1 MVLTN
6 PPTLQYSSTP
16 FVPTW
21 ELADILG
28 CCDESKFATETV
40 MSKPVSK
47 TMIGLFV
54 VGAIALV
61 VVAIGV
67 LGSGK
72 FFKQQFKYY
81 MVFEG
86 SVKGLN
92 VGSPVVFRGVKIGAV
107 TSIRMHF
114 DYATKALTVVVYADF
129 EQAQVELANI
139 DRAGAEK
146 IRERGQY
153 VFIKEFI
160 DRGLRARLETQSFV
174 TGQLQIAMDFFPDQ
188 SAKFTGIEEGIE
200 EIPTIPTPFQEL
212 AKKLESL
219 PIEDIMN
226 NVNSAADGIA
236 KLAKSPELKE
246 SIANLNIALKDVQTL
261 VRNVNDQVK
270 PLSTGLSETIRDAQ
284 KLVKNADS
292 QVASVGTN
300 LNEAISDGRKLIRN
314 ADGSVESIKV
324 KLDGTLTAATSALE
338 EARKL
343 IQDLEGSAREDSTL
357 MYRLNE
363 TLREVGKAARS
374 LSTLTDYLERHPEA
388 LLGGKGDGGGK

>member
-1 MVLTN
+1 
-6 PPTLQYSSTP
+6 
-16 FVPTW
+16 
-21 ELADILG
+21 
-28 CCDESKFATETV
+28 

-374 LSTLTDYLERHPEA
+374 LSTLADYLERHPEA